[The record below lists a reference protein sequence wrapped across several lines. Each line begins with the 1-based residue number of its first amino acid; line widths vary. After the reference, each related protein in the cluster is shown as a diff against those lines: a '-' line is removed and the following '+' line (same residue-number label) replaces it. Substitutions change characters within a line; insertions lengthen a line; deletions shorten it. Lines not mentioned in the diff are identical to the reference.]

1 MARGEHRPSCARE
14 WRARAAREGWTV
26 GRTVQAIRDCCGVSP
41 LKAHRLARG
50 WTARVTV
57 AHLESLCRREGLG
70 APHVNI
76 DLLNAWENG
85 RSRPRPDSQDLLA
98 RLYKANAVRL
108 GLAAD
113 YCEEDESA
121 LEGTAVAPSSG
132 RRLLAEVE
140 EMRRRMDLTLSRGTL
155 SEGQLDLLD
164 EALLR
169 YRREYPAAPPLPML
183 GRLMRE
189 FTELQ
194 ALCARRQPASVQRRL
209 SHMTAALSV
218 LTADSL
224 MKLGDIRQAHA
235 WYGTARTA
243 ADDTEDPRLRALVR
257 AHEAMLPYYYGDL
270 EEVVRLA
277 REAQAIARGSA
288 CSPTALA
295 AAAEARALSRLGD
308 VRGARAALERTQQIY
323 SRLSGQTGRAFDFT
337 EQRLFLY
344 LSGIHAHLPDTG
356 RALEVQG
363 QALALQPGPGP
374 VPVLDP
380 VFIRLDQA
388 VTLARSGDAVV
399 ACRLGEETLRRTPH
413 GHRTDIVYA
422 KAREILAVIPS
433 GRRPEAL
440 EGLRDA
446 LHPEG
451 SRPPHV

>member
-14 WRARAAREGWTV
+14 WRERAAREGWPAR
-26 GRTVQAIRDCCGVSP
+26 RTVQAIKDCCGVSP

-50 WTARVTV
+50 WTARVAV
-57 AHLESLCRREGLG
+57 AHLEELCRREGLG

-98 RLYKANAVRL
+98 RLYRANAVRL

-113 YCEEDESA
+113 YCEDDGDEPSGA
-121 LEGTAVAPSSG
+121 AVAHSG
-132 RRLLAEVE
+132 SRRLLAEVE
-140 EMRRRMDLTLSRGTL
+140 EMRRRMDRTLSRGTIT
-155 SEGQLDLLD
+155 EGQLDLLD
-164 EALLR
+164 ESLLR
-169 YRREYPAAPPLPML
+169 YRREYPATPPLPML
-183 GRLMRE
+183 DRLMRE

-209 SHMTAALSV
+209 SRMTAALAV

-243 ADDTEDPRLRALVR
+243 ADDTEEPRLRALVR

-270 EEVVRLA
+270 EEVVRLS
-277 REAQAIARGSA
+277 REAQAIARGSV

-295 AAAEARALSRLGD
+295 AAAEARALARLGD
-308 VRGARAALERTQQIY
+308 VRGARAALDRTEQIY
-323 SRLSGQTGRAFDFT
+323 SRLNGQTGRAFDFT

-344 LSGIHAHLPDTG
+344 LSGVHAHLPDTG
-356 RALEVQG
+356 RALDVQG
-363 QALALQPGPGP
+363 QALALQPGQGS
-374 VPVLDP
+374 VLDP
-380 VFIRLDQA
+380 VLIRLDQA
-388 VTLARSGDAVV
+388 VTLARSGDAVI
-399 ACRLGEETLRRTPH
+399 ACRLGEETLRKTPH

-422 KAREILAVIPS
+422 KAREILAAIPS
-433 GRRPEAL
+433 GRRPKTL

-451 SRPPHV
+451 SHPPNV